1 MVAEDE
7 VRCSVRESR
16 GEPMD
21 GYEQSPHVVTW
32 EVTRACQLHC
42 RHCRARAIPRRDERE
57 LSLSEMVEVFA
68 DLRSQFPHPPILVFT
83 GGDPL
88 ERPDLDDMIIEAR
101 AQKLIVAIAPSVTPK
116 LNHEVIHRWKELGVH
131 AVSLSLDGVD
141 ADVHDAYRG
150 VRGTFIRTIEMA
162 EAVVKEGLSL
172 QINTAISQHTLHHVR
187 PMSQLVQSLGVSSWE
202 LFFVIPT
209 GRARIIDT
217 LKPNQIEEVLQW
229 VAQWAPD
236 QSFRVTAVGAPQ
248 WSRVLHQYQPARP
261 PRTVARE
268 ARGFAFIDH
277 QGKVYP
283 SGYLPVVAGDLHE
296 QKFSEIY
303 RHSDLFQLLRDP
315 NRLTGACG
323 LCQYRTSCG
332 GSRARAYAVTGNL
345 MADDPGCAELAAA
358 E

>member
-1 MVAEDE
+1 
-7 VRCSVRESR
+7 
-16 GEPMD
+16 MD

-42 RHCRARAIPRRDERE
+42 RHCRARAIPRRDEHE
-57 LSLSEMVEVFA
+57 LSLPEMLGVFA
-68 DLRSQFPHPPILVFT
+68 DLKNQFQHPPILVFT

-88 ERPDLDDMIIEAR
+88 ERPDLDNMITEAR
-101 AQKLIVAIAPSVTPK
+101 AQQLIVAIAPSVTAK
-116 LNHEVIHRWKELGVH
+116 LDHEVIHQWKQLGVH

-141 ADVHDAYRG
+141 AAVHDAYRG
-150 VRGTFIRTIEMA
+150 VKGTFTRTMEMA
-162 EAVVKEGLSL
+162 EVVVKEGLSL
-172 QINTAISQHTLHHVR
+172 QINTAISQHTLDHVR
-187 PMSQLVQSLGVSSWE
+187 PMSRLVRSLGASSWE

-217 LKPNQIEEVLQW
+217 LRPDQIEGVLQW
-229 VAQWAPD
+229 VARWAPE
-236 QSFRVTAVGAPQ
+236 QSFRVTTVGAPQ
-248 WSRVLHQYQPARP
+248 WSRVLHQHQPDRP

-303 RHSDLFQLLRDP
+303 RHSELFQLLRNPD
-315 NRLTGACG
+315 RLTGTCS
-323 LCQYRTSCG
+323 LCQYRTTCG

-345 MADDPGCAELAAA
+345 MADDPGCVMVVQA
-358 E
+358 